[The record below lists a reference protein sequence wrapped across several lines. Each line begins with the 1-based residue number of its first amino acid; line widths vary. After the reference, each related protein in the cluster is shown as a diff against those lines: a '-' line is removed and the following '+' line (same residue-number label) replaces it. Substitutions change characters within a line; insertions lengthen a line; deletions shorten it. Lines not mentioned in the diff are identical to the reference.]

1 MTSRSFMKEAEVKSN
16 NNKFLEEELRKLRQ
30 LMDLQTREN

>member
-1 MTSRSFMKEAEVKSN
+1 MKEAEVKSN

>member
-1 MTSRSFMKEAEVKSN
+1 MTSRSFIKEAELKSN

-30 LMDLQTREN
+30 LMDLQTR